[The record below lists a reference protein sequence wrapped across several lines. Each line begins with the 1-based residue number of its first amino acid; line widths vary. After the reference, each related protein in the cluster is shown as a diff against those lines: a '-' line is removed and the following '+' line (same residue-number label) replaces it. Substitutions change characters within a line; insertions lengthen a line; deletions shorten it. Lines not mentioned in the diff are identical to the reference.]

1 MNILYQDARIFVCLK
16 PSGVVSTDEAGG
28 MPARIRA
35 WLGDAHACVRTVHRL
50 DAAVAGVM
58 VFARS
63 RAAAAILS
71 QQIRARTFEKEY
83 LAVLCGIPAEPSAT
97 LRDWLVYDR
106 DARCARVVP
115 APERDAREAVLDYR
129 VLAEKDGRALV
140 RVRLHT
146 GRTHQIRAQFS
157 SRGLPLLG
165 DRKYGEPSDFPI
177 ALWSFRL
184 RFAHPQSGEELD
196 FSAAP
201 PDAAPWNTFSEFF
214 LTQPEVYH
222 EENT

>member
-1 MNILYQDARIFVCLK
+1 MDILYQDARIFVCLK

-28 MPARIRA
+28 MPARIRD
-35 WLGDAHACVRTVHRL
+35 WLGDEHACVRTVHRL

-63 RAAAAILS
+63 RAAAALLS
-71 QQIRARTFEKEY
+71 QQIRAHTFEKDY
-83 LAVLCGIPAEPSAT
+83 LAILRGVPEASSAT
-97 LRDWLVYDR
+97 LCDWLFYDR
-106 DARCARVVP
+106 AARCARVVP
-115 APERDAREAVLDYR
+115 GPERDAREAVLDYC
-129 VLAEKDGRALV
+129 VLAEKDGCALV
-140 RVRLHT
+140 HIRLHT

-165 DRKYGEPSDFPI
+165 DRKYGGGSPDFPI

-184 RFAHPQSGEELD
+184 CFSHPQSGERLE

-201 PDAAPWNTFSEFF
+201 PDAAPWNIFSEFF
-214 LTQPEVYH
+214 
-222 EENT
+222 